1 MDSEEKGM
9 GCVILVVIVFALAV
23 GFYSLKKEAEI
34 FNKCTGSN
42 ASMSDAFWSNLRPDK
57 CIKN

>member
-1 MDSEEKGM
+1 MDSEEKAM
-9 GCVILVVIVFALAV
+9 GCVGLVIIAVVLFFAV
-23 GFYSLKKEAEI
+23 YSLKKEAEI

-57 CIKN
+57 CVKN